1 MIIAID
7 FDGTIGDANEQKAK
21 WIKANL
27 DLSLPSWQCSYTECV
42 PIVGEEVHKPMGLS
56 VYGREG
62 TLRAN
67 EVSGALEALRALS
80 DEHTLHII
88 TARPE
93 ERIPSA
99 REWLRRN
106 DVLACIEEIHTSV
119 GTTKATICSEIG
131 AGILIDD
138 DVRHLRENEPEGLM
152 RILLQDGRIDR
163 PDYGPGI
170 AFCSSWHEILKRIKE
185 AGMS

>member
-7 FDGTIGDANEQKAK
+7 FDGTIGDANEQKAR

-27 DLSLPSWQCSYTECV
+27 GLSLPSWQCSYTECV
-42 PIVGEEVHKPMGLS
+42 PVVGAEVHKPMGLS

-67 EVSGALEALRALS
+67 EVTGALDGLRSLS
-80 DEHTLHII
+80 KENTLHII

-99 REWLRRN
+99 REWLKRKR
-106 DVLACIEEIHTSV
+106 VLTCIKEVHSSEGTS
-119 GTTKATICSEIG
+119 KAAICSDIG
-131 AGILIDD
+131 ASVLIDD
-138 DVRHLRENEPEGLM
+138 DVRHLRDGEAEGLS
-152 RILLQDGRIDR
+152 RILLQDGRTDR

-170 AFCSSWHEILKRIKE
+170 TFCSSWREILDRIRE
-185 AGMS
+185 IG

>member
-7 FDGTIGDANEQKAK
+7 FDGTIGDANEQKAR

-27 DLSLPSWQCSYTECV
+27 GLSLPSWQCSYTECV
-42 PIVGEEVHKPMGLS
+42 PIVGAEVHKPMGLS

-67 EVSGALEALRALS
+67 EVSGSPEALRALS
-80 DEHTLHII
+80 EDHTLHIV

-93 ERIPSA
+93 ERIPAA
-99 REWLRRN
+99 REWLRRKG
-106 DVLACIEEIHTSV
+106 VLGCIKEIHSSV
-119 GTTKATICSEIG
+119 GTTKAAVCSEIG

-138 DVRHLRENEPEGLM
+138 DVRHLVEVEPEI
-152 RILLQDGRIDR
+152 RILLQDGRTDR
-163 PDYGPGI
+163 PDYGSGVT
-170 AFCSSWHEILKRIKE
+170 FCRSWPEILKRIDE
-185 AGMS
+185 TG

>member
-7 FDGTIGDANEQKAK
+7 FDGTIGDANEQKAR

-27 DLSLPSWQCSYTECV
+27 GLSLPSWQCSYTECA

-67 EVSGALEALRALS
+67 EVTGALDALRALS
-80 DEHTLHII
+80 KDYTLHIV

-93 ERIPSA
+93 ERIPFA
-99 REWLRRN
+99 REWLKRKGA
-106 DVLACIEEIHTSV
+106 LGCIEEIHSSV
-119 GTTKATICSEIG
+119 GSTKSAICAEIE

-138 DVRHLRENEPEGLM
+138 DVRHLREGEAKGLS
-152 RILLQDGRIDR
+152 RILLQDGRTDR

-170 AFCSSWHEILKRIKE
+170 IFCSSWREILDRIRKI
-185 AGMS
+185 G